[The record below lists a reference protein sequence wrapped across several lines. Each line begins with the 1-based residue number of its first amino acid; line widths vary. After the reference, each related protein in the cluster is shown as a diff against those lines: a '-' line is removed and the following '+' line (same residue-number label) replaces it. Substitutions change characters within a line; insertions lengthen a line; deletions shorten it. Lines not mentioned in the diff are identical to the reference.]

1 MLPGT
6 QGLKDT
12 QAQPLVLKA
21 QASHFECFYEVV
33 PLSSRRLVVKHSRSL
48 QGDTM

>member
-1 MLPGT
+1 MLAGT

-12 QAQPLVLKA
+12 QAQPLVLKPR
-21 QASHFECFYEVV
+21 ASHFECFYEVV
-33 PLSSRRLVVKHSRSL
+33 PLSSRRLTVKHSRSL